1 MAKVTVA
8 KTAGFC
14 FGVRRAVDMAEKLGR
29 EGVQACT
36 IGPIIHDA
44 HVVKHLE
51 ALGVPS
57 VDSPGQVPEGSLAVI
72 RSHGVAKSVYDELSS
87 RGIEYADAT
96 CPYVM
101 RIHNIVREKSEN
113 GYEVIIVGKRSHPE
127 VLGIAGQC
135 FHSEIVGSAEEM
147 SKLFENRPELRAK
160 RVCAVSQ
167 TTVGR
172 KIWENCV
179 KILKKVC
186 TNCEIFDTICLA
198 TDKRQTEAASLA
210 SESDVMV
217 VIGDRTSSNTQ
228 ELVAICS
235 SVCPKVIRVENAE
248 EIELSVIRGAERIG
262 ITAGASTPDWII
274 KEVKGK
280 MSEEIKNFEGESFEE
295 LLLSSLKT
303 FNNGDKV
310 VGVITA
316 ITPSDIQVDLGAK
329 YAGYIPYSEI
339 GEDADAADK
348 YKVGDEIE
356 CSVVRVNDVE
366 GIITLSKKRLDAIK
380 GWDDVELARQD
391 NTTVEGTVTDVNSG
405 GVVVTVRGLRVF
417 VPASQSGLP
426 RNADLNELLKK
437 KVQLKIKEVNR
448 SRRRIVG
455 SIREV
460 AAEARREAQERVW
473 ADIEVGKEYK
483 GVVRSLA
490 SYGAF
495 IDIGGVDG
503 MLHISEMTWGR
514 IGHPSEMFKEGQ
526 EVDVFVIALDPEKK
540 KISLGYK
547 KAEDNPWLKFKAAYN
562 VDDTAKVKIV
572 KLMPFGAFA
581 EVVPGVDG
589 LIHISQISNTRIAK
603 VSDALKEGDEVEA
616 KIIAVDEENQKISL
630 SMRALI
636 PGEAAPAETA
646 AEEAPEDTE
655 ELVATSGEE
664 NDILPEETVAEAAED
679 AAEAP
684 AEEAADAE

>member
-1 MAKVTVA
+1 MAKVEVA

-14 FGVRRAVDMAEKLGR
+14 FGVRRAVDIAEKLGHD
-29 EGVQACT
+29 GVCACT
-36 IGPIIHDA
+36 IGPIIHNA
-44 HVVKHLE
+44 HVVEHLKT
-51 ALGVPS
+51 LGVPS
-57 VDSPGQVPEGSLAVI
+57 VDSVNDVPEGSRAII
-72 RSHGVAKSVYDELSS
+72 RSHGVPKSVYDELDK
-87 RGIEYADAT
+87 RGIEYTDAT

-101 RIHNIVREKSEN
+101 RIHNIVREKSEQ

-135 FHSEIVGSAEEM
+135 ERAEIVGSEEEM
-147 SKLFENRPELRAK
+147 LQLLEKRKDIVTK

-172 KIWENCV
+172 KIWESCV
-179 KILKKVC
+179 KNLKKVC

-228 ELVAICS
+228 ELVEICR
-235 SVCPKVIRVENAE
+235 SVCPKVIRVESADEIDLIGISDAE
-248 EIELSVIRGAERIG
+248 KIG

-295 LLLSSLKT
+295 LLNSSLDKT

-316 ITPSDIQVDLGAK
+316 ITPSDVQVDLGAK
-329 YAGYIPYSEI
+329 YAGYIPYSEV
-339 GEDADAADK
+339 GDDADAASK

-391 NTTVEGTVTDVNSG
+391 KTTVEGSVIDVNAG
-405 GVVVTVRGLRVF
+405 GVIVSVRGLHVF
-417 VPASQSGLP
+417 VPASQTGLP
-426 RNADLNELLKK
+426 RNAEMSELLKK

-448 SRRRIVG
+448 ARRRVVG

-460 AAEARREAQERVW
+460 EAEARREARERVW
-473 ADIEVGKEYK
+473 ADIEVGKVYS
-483 GVVRSLA
+483 GVVRSLT

-495 IDIGGVDG
+495 VDIGGVDG
-503 MLHISEMTWGR
+503 MIHISEMSWSR
-514 IGHPSEMFKEGQ
+514 INHPSEMFKEGDAV
-526 EVDVFVIALDPEKK
+526 EVFVLALDAEKK
-540 KISLGYK
+540 KISLGYRK
-547 KAEDNPWLKFKAAYN
+547 EEDNPWTKFMAAYN
-562 VDDTAKVKIV
+562 VDDVATVKIV

-581 EVVPGVDG
+581 EILPGVDG
-589 LIHISQISNTRIAK
+589 LIHISQLTNAHVAK
-603 VSDALKEGDEVEA
+603 PADVVKEGQEVEA
-616 KIIAVDEENQKISL
+616 KITAIDVENKKVSL

-636 PGEAAPAETA
+636 PGEVAPAADAAAEAPAE
-646 AEEAPEDTE
+646 EAD

-664 NDILPEETVAEAAED
+664 VDILPEETAED
-679 AAEAP
+679 AE
-684 AEEAADAE
+684 

>member
-1 MAKVTVA
+1 MAKVSVA

-29 EGVQACT
+29 EGVRACT
-36 IGPIIHDA
+36 IGPIIHNA

-51 ALGVPS
+51 SLGVPS
-57 VDSPGQVPEGSLAVI
+57 VDAPEQVPEGSLAVI
-72 RSHGVAKSVYDELSS
+72 RSHGVAKSVYDELTS
-87 RGIEYADAT
+87 RGIEYVDAT

-101 RIHNIVREKSEN
+101 RIHNIVREKSED
-113 GYEVIIVGKRSHPE
+113 GCEVIIVGKRSHPE

-135 FHSEIVGSAEEM
+135 LHSEIVGSAEEM
-147 SKLFENRPELRAK
+147 SKLFEKRPELRTK

-172 KIWENCV
+172 KIWESCV

-228 ELVAICS
+228 ELVAICT
-235 SVCPKVIRVENAE
+235 SVCPKIIRVENAE
-248 EIELSVIRGAERIG
+248 EIDLSQIRGAESIG

-339 GEDADAADK
+339 GEDAETDK
-348 YKVGDEIE
+348 YKVGNEIE

-391 NTTVEGTVTDVNSG
+391 KTTVEGTVTDVNAG

-426 RNADLNELLKK
+426 KSADLNDLLKK

-448 SRRRIVG
+448 PRRRIVG

-460 AAEARREAQERVW
+460 TAEARREAQERIW

-526 EVDVFVIALDPEKK
+526 EVDVFVLALDAEKK

-589 LIHISQISNTRIAK
+589 LIHISQITNTRIAK

-636 PGEAAPAETA
+636 PGEAAPAEGK

-664 NDILPEETVAEAAED
+664 NDILPEETVAED
-679 AAEAP
+679 
-684 AEEAADAE
+684 AADAE

>member
-29 EGVQACT
+29 EGVRACT
-36 IGPIIHDA
+36 IGPIIHNA
-44 HVVKHLE
+44 HVVQFLE
-51 ALGVPS
+51 SLGVPS
-57 VDSPGQVPEGSLAVI
+57 VDSPEQVPEGSLAVI
-72 RSHGVAKSVYDELSS
+72 RSHGVAKSIYDELTS

-101 RIHNIVREKSEN
+101 RIHNIVREKSED
-113 GYEVIIVGKRSHPE
+113 GCEVIIVGKRSHPE

-135 FHSEIVGSAEEM
+135 LHSEIVGSAEEM
-147 SKLFENRPELRAK
+147 SKLFENRPELRTK

-172 KIWENCV
+172 KIWESCV

-228 ELVAICS
+228 ELVAICT

-248 EIELSVIRGAERIG
+248 EIDLSEIRGAESIG

-339 GEDADAADK
+339 GEDAEADK

-391 NTTVEGTVTDVNSG
+391 KTTVEGTVTDVNAG

-426 RNADLNELLKK
+426 KSADLNDLLKK

-448 SRRRIVG
+448 PRRRIVG

-460 AAEARREAQERVW
+460 AAEVRREAQERVW

-526 EVDVFVIALDPEKK
+526 EVDVFVIALDAEKK

-589 LIHISQISNTRIAK
+589 LIHISQITNTRIAK

-636 PGEAAPAETA
+636 PGEAAPAEA
-646 AEEAPEDTE
+646 KEEAPEDTE

-664 NDILPEETVAEAAED
+664 NDILPEEATAED
-679 AAEAP
+679 AA
-684 AEEAADAE
+684 DAE

>member
-29 EGVQACT
+29 EGVRACT
-36 IGPIIHDA
+36 IGPIIHNA

-51 ALGVPS
+51 TLGVPS
-57 VDSPGQVPEGSLAVI
+57 VETAEQVPEGSLAVI
-72 RSHGVAKSVYDELSS
+72 RSHGVAKSVYDELTS
-87 RGIEYADAT
+87 REIEYADAT

-101 RIHNIVREKSEN
+101 RIHNIVREKSEE

-135 FHSEIVGSAEEM
+135 LHSEIVGSAEEM
-147 SKLFENRPELRAK
+147 SKLFENRSELRTK

-172 KIWENCV
+172 KIWESCV

-228 ELVAICS
+228 ELVAICT

-248 EIELSVIRGAERIG
+248 EIDLSVIRGAESIG

-339 GEDADAADK
+339 GEDAEADK

-391 NTTVEGTVTDVNSG
+391 KTTVEGTVTDVNAG

-426 RNADLNELLKK
+426 KSADLNDLLKK

-448 SRRRIVG
+448 PRRRIVG

-460 AAEARREAQERVW
+460 TAEARREAQERVW
-473 ADIEVGKEYK
+473 AEIEVGKEYK

-526 EVDVFVIALDPEKK
+526 EVDVFVIALDAEKK

-589 LIHISQISNTRIAK
+589 LIHISQITNTRIAK

-636 PGEAAPAETA
+636 PGETAPAEA

-664 NDILPEETVAEAAED
+664 NDIIPEET
-679 AAEAP
+679 
-684 AEEAADAE
+684 AEEAAADAE

>member
-14 FGVRRAVDMAEKLGR
+14 FGVRRAVDIAEKLGHD
-29 EGVQACT
+29 GVRACT
-36 IGPIIHDA
+36 IGPIIHNA
-44 HVVKHLE
+44 HVVEHLE
-51 ALGVPS
+51 SLGVPS
-57 VDSPGQVPEGSLAVI
+57 VASASDVPEGSLAVI
-72 RSHGVAKSVYDELSS
+72 RSHGVAKNVYDELAA
-87 RGIEYADAT
+87 RGIEYTDAT

-101 RIHNIVREKSEN
+101 RIHNIVREKSEQ

-135 FHSEIVGSAEEM
+135 ERAEIVGSEEEM
-147 SKLFENRPELRAK
+147 SELLKNRKDIVTK

-172 KIWENCV
+172 KIWESCV
-179 KILKKVC
+179 KNLKKVC

-198 TDKRQTEAASLA
+198 TNKRQTEAECLA
-210 SESDVMV
+210 SKSDVMV

-228 ELVAICS
+228 ELVEICR
-235 SVCPKVIRVENAE
+235 SVCPNVIRVEGAD
-248 EIELSVIRGAERIG
+248 EIDLACIKGAECIG

-280 MSEEIKNFEGESFEE
+280 MSEEIKNIEGESFEE
-295 LLLSSLKT
+295 MLLSSLKT

-339 GEDADAADK
+339 GDDADAADK

-356 CSVVRVNDVE
+356 CSVIRVNDVE
-366 GIITLSKKRLDAIK
+366 GIITLSKKRLDTIK
-380 GWDDVELARQD
+380 GWDDIEIARQD
-391 NTTVEGTVTDVNSG
+391 NTTVEGTVVDVNAG
-405 GVVVTVRGLRVF
+405 GVMVSVRGLRVF

-426 RNADLNELLKK
+426 RNAEMSDLLKK

-448 SRRRIVG
+448 ARRRIVG

-460 AAEARREAQERVW
+460 TAEARRAASQRVW
-473 ADIEVGKEYK
+473 ADIEVGKPYK
-483 GVVRSLA
+483 GVVRSLT

-495 IDIGGVDG
+495 VDIGGVDG
-503 MLHISEMTWGR
+503 MVHISEMSWTR
-514 IGHPSEMFKEGQ
+514 IGHPSEVFKEGQ
-526 EVDVFVIALDPEKK
+526 EVDVFVIALDAEKK
-540 KISLGYK
+540 KISLGYRK
-547 KAEDNPWLKFKAAYN
+547 EEDNPWTKFMATYN
-562 VDDTAKVKIV
+562 EDDTAKVKIV

-581 EVVPGVDG
+581 EIVPGVDG
-589 LIHISQISNTRIAK
+589 LIHVSQITNTHVAK
-603 VSDALKEGDEVEA
+603 PSDVLNEGDEVEA
-616 KIIAVDEENQKISL
+616 KIIAVDTENKKVSL

-636 PGEAAPAETA
+636 PGEEAPKADAT
-646 AEEAPEDTE
+646 EEAPVEEAD

-664 NDILPEETVAEAAED
+664 NDILPKEADLEAAGD
-679 AAEAP
+679 V
-684 AEEAADAE
+684 EEASADAE

>member
-1 MAKVTVA
+1 
-8 KTAGFC
+8 
-14 FGVRRAVDMAEKLGR
+14 
-29 EGVQACT
+29 
-36 IGPIIHDA
+36 
-44 HVVKHLE
+44 
-51 ALGVPS
+51 
-57 VDSPGQVPEGSLAVI
+57 
-72 RSHGVAKSVYDELSS
+72 
-87 RGIEYADAT
+87 
-96 CPYVM
+96 
-101 RIHNIVREKSEN
+101 
-113 GYEVIIVGKRSHPE
+113 
-127 VLGIAGQC
+127 
-135 FHSEIVGSAEEM
+135 
-147 SKLFENRPELRAK
+147 
-160 RVCAVSQ
+160 
-167 TTVGR
+167 
-172 KIWENCV
+172 
-179 KILKKVC
+179 
-186 TNCEIFDTICLA
+186 
-198 TDKRQTEAASLA
+198 
-210 SESDVMV
+210 
-217 VIGDRTSSNTQ
+217 
-228 ELVAICS
+228 
-235 SVCPKVIRVENAE
+235 
-248 EIELSVIRGAERIG
+248 
-262 ITAGASTPDWII
+262 
-274 KEVKGK
+274 

-295 LLLSSLKT
+295 LLNNSLDKT

-526 EVDVFVIALDPEKK
+526 EVDVFVIALDAEKK

-636 PGEAAPAETA
+636 PGEAAPAEA

-664 NDILPEETVAEAAED
+664 NDILPEETAAEAAED

>member
-1 MAKVTVA
+1 MAEITVA

-14 FGVRRAVDMAEKLGR
+14 FGVRRAVDIAEKLGND
-29 EGVQACT
+29 GVCACT
-36 IGPIIHDA
+36 LGPIIHNA
-44 HVVKHLE
+44 HVVEYLGN
-51 ALGVPS
+51 LGVPS
-57 VDSPGQVPEGSLAVI
+57 VDTVDDIKSGTLAVI
-72 RSHGVAKSVYDELSS
+72 RSHGVARSVYEELEK

-101 RIHNIVREKSEN
+101 RIHNIVKEKAEQ
-113 GYEVIIVGKRSHPE
+113 GYEIIIVGKRSHPE

-135 FHSEIVGSAEEM
+135 ENAKIVGSEEEM
-147 SKLFENRPELRAK
+147 SELLETCKDIVNK

-172 KIWENCV
+172 KIWESCIKN
-179 KILKKVC
+179 LKKVC

-198 TDKRQTEAASLA
+198 TNKRQTEAECLA
-210 SESDVMV
+210 SKSDVMI

-228 ELVAICS
+228 ELVEICRA
-235 SVCPKVIRVENAE
+235 VCPVVVRVENAS
-248 EIELSVIRGAERIG
+248 EIDLASFSGAERIG

-280 MSEEIKNFEGESFEE
+280 MSEETKIFEGESFEE
-295 LLLSSLKT
+295 MLNNSLDKT

-329 YAGYIPYSEI
+329 YAGYIPYSEV
-339 GEDADAADK
+339 GDDADAADK

-356 CSVVRVNDVE
+356 CSVIRVNDVE

-380 GWDDVELARQD
+380 GWDDVEAARQD
-391 NTTVEGTVTDVNSG
+391 RTTVEGTVIDVNAG
-405 GVVVTVRGLRVF
+405 GVIVSVRGLHVF
-417 VPASQSGLP
+417 VPASQTGLP
-426 RNADLNELLKK
+426 RNAEMSEILKK

-448 SRRRIVG
+448 PRRRIVG

-460 AAEARREAQERVW
+460 SAEIRREAQERVW

-483 GVVRSLA
+483 GVVRSLT

-495 IDIGGVDG
+495 VDIGGVDG
-503 MLHISEMTWGR
+503 MVHISEMSWKR
-514 IGHPSEMFKEGQ
+514 INHPSEMFKEGDA
-526 EVDVFVIALDPEKK
+526 VDVFVLALDAEKK
-540 KISLGYK
+540 KISLGYRK
-547 KAEDNPWLKFKAAYN
+547 EEDNPWTKFMAAYN
-562 VDDTAKVKIV
+562 VDDVAKVKIV

-581 EVVPGVDG
+581 EILPGVDG
-589 LIHISQISNTRIAK
+589 LIHISQLTNAHVAK
-603 VSDALKEGDEVEA
+603 PGDVVKEGEEVEA
-616 KIIAVDEENQKISL
+616 KITAIDTENKKVSL

-636 PGEAAPAETA
+636 PGEAAPAADA
-646 AEEAPEDTE
+646 AEEAPAEEAD

-664 NDILPEETVAEAAED
+664 VDILPEETAED
-679 AAEAP
+679 AE
-684 AEEAADAE
+684 

>member
-14 FGVRRAVDMAEKLGR
+14 FGVRRAVDIAEKLGHD
-29 EGVQACT
+29 GVRACT
-36 IGPIIHDA
+36 IGPIIHNA
-44 HVVKHLE
+44 HVVNHLKE
-51 ALGVPS
+51 LGVPS
-57 VDSPGQVPEGSLAVI
+57 VDSVADVPEGSRAII
-72 RSHGVAKSVYDELSS
+72 RSHGVARSVYEELSS
-87 RGIEYADAT
+87 RGIEFTDAT

-101 RIHNIVREKSEN
+101 RIHKIVREKYEQ

-135 FHSEIVGSAEEM
+135 EKAEIVGSEEEM
-147 SKLFENRPELRAK
+147 LNLLENRKDLATK

-172 KIWENCV
+172 KNWESCV
-179 KILKKVC
+179 KNLKKVC

-198 TDKRQTEAASLA
+198 TNKRQTEAASLA
-210 SESDVMV
+210 SVSDVMV

-228 ELVAICS
+228 ELVEICR
-235 SVCPKVIRVENAE
+235 SVCSNVIRVENAD
-248 EIELSVIRGAERIG
+248 EIDLESISDAERIG

-295 LLLSSLKT
+295 MLLNSLKT

-316 ITPSDIQVDLGAK
+316 VTPSDIQVDLGAK

-339 GEDADAADK
+339 GDDADAADK

-356 CSVVRVNDVE
+356 CSVIRVNDVE

-391 NTTVEGTVTDVNSG
+391 KTTVEGTVIDVNAG
-405 GVVVTVRGLRVF
+405 GVIVSVRGLHVF
-417 VPASQSGLP
+417 VPASQTGLP
-426 RNADLNELLKK
+426 RNAEMSELLKK

-448 SRRRIVG
+448 ARRRIVG

-460 AAEARREAQERVW
+460 TAEVRREAMERVW
-473 ADIEVGKEYK
+473 SDIEVGKEYK
-483 GVVRSLA
+483 GVVRSLT

-495 IDIGGVDG
+495 VDIGGVDG
-503 MLHISEMTWGR
+503 MVHISEMSWTR

-526 EVDVFVIALDPEKK
+526 EVDVFVIALDAEKK
-540 KISLGYK
+540 KISLGYR
-547 KAEDNPWLKFKAAYN
+547 KAEDNPWTKFMAAYN

-581 EVVPGVDG
+581 EILPGVDG
-589 LIHISQISNTRIAK
+589 LIHISQIANTHIAK
-603 VSDALKEGDEVEA
+603 PGDVLKEDDEVEA
-616 KIIAVDEENQKISL
+616 KITAVDTENKKVSL

-636 PGEAAPAETA
+636 PGE
-646 AEEAPEDTE
+646 EAPKADEAVEASADE
-655 ELVATSGEE
+655 ADAVVATSGEE
-664 NDILPEETVAEAAED
+664 NDIIPEET
-679 AAEAP
+679 
-684 AEEAADAE
+684 EE